1 MKNCY
6 KELPAGYREAMSYDV
21 KTARTGILMNVAAI
35 FIAVLVYLILDFS
48 IFGRLVVI
56 DFFTPDKNLGDL
68 WLQKYLVRIAVG
80 ISFFVVGFFVCVFVS
95 QLLQAAF
102 ARLLTGEK
110 SKVGASWSAVYVDSA
125 KLYTTEKVTVIP
137 LFATMAIVS
146 IPLIIGMVL
155 CNSSTW
161 GLLFRTVFSAYI
173 GAMADGYFMLILF
186 IFVFRKGCL
195 VKDEK
200 TKHTFYVKSD
210 NEQL

>member
-1 MKNCY
+1 
-6 KELPAGYREAMSYDV
+6 
-21 KTARTGILMNVAAI
+21 MNVASV

-48 IFGRLVVI
+48 IFGRLAVI
-56 DFFTPDKNLGDL
+56 DFFTPDKTTGDS
-68 WLQKYLVRIAVG
+68 WLQEYLVRIAVG
-80 ISFFVVGFFVCVFVS
+80 ISCFVVGFFVCVFVTR
-95 QLLQAAF
+95 LLQAAF

-210 NEQL
+210 NELL

>member
-21 KTARTGILMNVAAI
+21 KTARTGILMNVASI

-110 SKVGASWSAVYVDSA
+110 SKIGASWSAVYVDSSQ
-125 KLYTTEKVTVIP
+125 LYTTEKVTVMI
-137 LFATMAIVS
+137 A
-146 IPLIIGMVL
+146 GMVL

-173 GAMADGYFMLILF
+173 GALADGYFMLILF

-195 VKDEK
+195 IKDEK

-210 NEQL
+210 NERL